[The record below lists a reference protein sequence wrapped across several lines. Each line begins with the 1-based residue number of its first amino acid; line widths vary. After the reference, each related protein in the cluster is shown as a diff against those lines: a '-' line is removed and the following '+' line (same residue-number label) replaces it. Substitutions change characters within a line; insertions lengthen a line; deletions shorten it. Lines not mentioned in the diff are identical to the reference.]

1 MMETGRCLRGT
12 LRLVACAALAAAA
25 AWAQSAA
32 GGTIETV
39 AGTGTRGY
47 SGDGGPATSA
57 QLNYPYDV
65 AVDGLG
71 NVYIADSDRIRKV
84 DASTG
89 NISTFAGGGYPNR
102 LGAVGVAVDASGNLY
117 IADNNN
123 RLVHKVDVS
132 TGNISIFAGGGR
144 LFGSRAEGAAA
155 RAVQISPRG
164 LAVDLLGNVYITES
178 GYDRVY
184 KVNAAGIVSTVAG
197 TGESSYGGDGGAA
210 TSAQL
215 HPDDVAVDGAG
226 NLYIADTRNLRIRK
240 VDACTGNISTI
251 AGTGTEGYGG
261 DGGPATSAQLNTPT
275 GVAVDASGNVYIA
288 DYSNY
293 RIRKVDAAGVISTV
307 AGNGESVYGG
317 DGGPATSAQ
326 LDSPKGVAVDAS
338 GNIYIADQNNHRIRK
353 VTMPTTQAS
362 SPPAASSIR
371 ASAATL
377 SFSLRQGAAA
387 QSQTIILTAGPGGA
401 DFTATSDRNW
411 LTAQPSSGSLS
422 AGRTRTLTVTANPAG
437 LDARTHNAQLRIAA
451 VGGCAAPVE
460 VSLAVQPARPAITAS
475 SPSLSFSLRQDAAA
489 QSRTLRLTAG
499 LGGADF
505 TVTSNRSW
513 LTAQPSRGSLTA
525 NGSRTLTVTADP
537 AGLDAGAHNGQLR
550 IAVRGGATAHV
561 AVSLT
566 VQPARPAITAS
577 PAGLSF
583 TLRQDAPAQSGTLI
597 LTAGAGGASFTATS
611 NRSWLTAQP
620 NRGSLSAGRSRTLT
634 VTADPAGLDAGAH
647 DGQLRI
653 AVSGG
658 DTARVAVSLTV
669 QPARPAITAS
679 PAGLSFSLRPDAAA
693 QSETL
698 ILTAGAGGAE
708 FTATSNRSWLTAQ
721 PSSGSL
727 SASRSRT
734 LTVAADPAGLDAGAH
749 SGQLRIAVRGGDTV
763 RIPVSLTVRPPPS
776 IAASP
781 PLLAFSLRRDAA
793 AQSETIVLTA
803 GAGGAEFTVTSDR
816 RWLTAQPSR
825 GSLNANRSRTLTVTA
840 DPAGLDAGAHS
851 GQLRIAVE
859 GGAAVHAA
867 VSLQV
872 TAAAAGWTIRTVAGT
887 GTGGFSGDGGLAIS
901 AQLLTPHDAAAD
913 AAGNLYVADSFNN
926 RIRKVDAAGGIV
938 TVAGSGESGYGGD
951 GGPAIQAQFA
961 QPVGVALDA
970 AGNLYIAD
978 WGNNRV
984 RKVDAAGNISTVAG
998 TGESGYGGDGGPVI
1012 QAQLSRPYGAA
1023 LDAAGNL
1030 YIADWGN
1037 NRIRKVDAAGNISTV
1052 AGTGESGYS
1061 GDGGPAAQAQLA
1073 QPYGLTADAAGNLYI
1088 TDSFNNRIRK
1098 VDAAGVISTVAGSGE
1113 PGYGG
1118 DGGPALQAQLAG
1130 PVGAAMDAAGNLY
1143 VADGNNQ
1150 RIRMVDA
1157 AGVISTVAGNGESGY
1172 GGDGGAAL
1180 RAQLAQPRGLAADAA
1195 GNLYAADSG
1204 NHRIRLLTPAG
1215 AAPRIAS
1222 GGVVLAAGTPVV
1234 RRIAPNAIVSVF
1246 GQDFAPPGRRTL
1258 VVDAASGLIA
1268 SNLASTC
1275 LEIGGAS
1282 APLFLVSPAQINAQV
1297 PHGLTAEQ
1305 AAVTVVRGCGTANER
1320 RSAAATVAAAAVSP
1334 AFFNAVN
1341 NPDGRNPVIALRGGG
1356 NGLVGSPELGAA
1368 YAPAEPGE
1376 TVTLYGTG
1384 FGATDPPLEAGRIP
1398 GVAAQ
1403 LIQAPVFSFGG
1414 MAVPPEDIV
1423 YAGAAPCCAGLYQF
1437 AVRLPRGLPD
1447 GDAAVAATVQGV
1459 STPRGP
1465 FLTVRRP

>member
-1 MMETGRCLRGT
+1 M
-12 LRLVACAALAAAA
+12 
-25 AWAQSAA
+25 
-32 GGTIETV
+32 
-39 AGTGTRGY
+39 
-47 SGDGGPATSA
+47 
-57 QLNYPYDV
+57 
-65 AVDGLG
+65 
-71 NVYIADSDRIRKV
+71 
-84 DASTG
+84 
-89 NISTFAGGGYPNR
+89 
-102 LGAVGVAVDASGNLY
+102 
-117 IADNNN
+117 
-123 RLVHKVDVS
+123 
-132 TGNISIFAGGGR
+132 
-144 LFGSRAEGAAA
+144 
-155 RAVQISPRG
+155 
-164 LAVDLLGNVYITES
+164 
-178 GYDRVY
+178 
-184 KVNAAGIVSTVAG
+184 
-197 TGESSYGGDGGAA
+197 
-210 TSAQL
+210 
-215 HPDDVAVDGAG
+215 
-226 NLYIADTRNLRIRK
+226 
-240 VDACTGNISTI
+240 
-251 AGTGTEGYGG
+251 
-261 DGGPATSAQLNTPT
+261 
-275 GVAVDASGNVYIA
+275 
-288 DYSNY
+288 
-293 RIRKVDAAGVISTV
+293 
-307 AGNGESVYGG
+307 
-317 DGGPATSAQ
+317 
-326 LDSPKGVAVDAS
+326 DAS
-338 GNIYIADQNNHRIRK
+338 GNIYIADHSNHRIRK

-362 SPPAASSIR
+362 SPPVASSIR

-377 SFSLRQGAAA
+377 SFSLRQGAAS
-387 QSQTIILTAGPGGA
+387 QSQTLILTAGPGGA
-401 DFTATSDRNW
+401 NFTVTSDRNW
-411 LTAQPSSGSLS
+411 LRAQPSSGSLS
-422 AGRTRTLTVTANPAG
+422 AGRTRMLTVTADPAG

-460 VSLAVQPARPAITAS
+460 VSLAVQPALPSITAS
-475 SPSLSFSLRQDAAA
+475 SPSLSFSLRQDAPA

-499 LGGADF
+499 LGGANF
-505 TVTSNRSW
+505 TVTSDRSW
-513 LTAQPSRGSLTA
+513 LTAQPTRGSLSA
-525 NGSRTLTVTADP
+525 GGSRTLTVTANP
-537 AGLDAGAHNGQLR
+537 AGLDAGTHNGQLF
-550 IAVRGGATAHV
+550 ISVSGGDTVSV

-566 VQPARPAITAS
+566 VQPARPSITAS

-583 TLRQDAPAQSGTLI
+583 TLRQGAAAQSGTLI
-597 LTAGAGGASFTATS
+597 LTAGAGGASFT
-611 NRSWLTAQP
+611 
-620 NRGSLSAGRSRTLT
+620 
-634 VTADPAGLDAGAH
+634 V
-647 DGQLRI
+647 
-653 AVSGG
+653 
-658 DTARVAVSLTV
+658 
-669 QPARPAITAS
+669 
-679 PAGLSFSLRPDAAA
+679 
-693 QSETL
+693 
-698 ILTAGAGGAE
+698 
-708 FTATSNRSWLTAQ
+708 TSNRSWLTAQ

-727 SASRSRT
+727 TAGGSRT
-734 LTVAADPAGLDAGAH
+734 LTVAADPAGLDAG
-749 SGQLRIAVRGGDTV
+749 T
-763 RIPVSLTVRPPPS
+763 
-776 IAASP
+776 
-781 PLLAFSLRRDAA
+781 
-793 AQSETIVLTA
+793 
-803 GAGGAEFTVTSDR
+803 
-816 RWLTAQPSR
+816 
-825 GSLNANRSRTLTVTA
+825 
-840 DPAGLDAGAHS
+840 HS

-901 AQLLTPHDAAAD
+901 AQLLNPHDAAAD

-998 TGESGYGGDGGPVI
+998 TGESGYGGDGGPAI

-1023 LDAAGNL
+1023 ADAAGNL

-1088 TDSFNNRIRK
+1088 ADSFNNRIRK

-1118 DGGPALQAQLAG
+1118 DGGPAIQAQLAG
-1130 PVGAAMDAAGNLY
+1130 PVGAALDSAGNLY
-1143 VADGNNQ
+1143 IADGNNQ
-1150 RIRMVDA
+1150 RIRKVDA

-1222 GGVVLAAGTPVV
+1222 GGVVLAAGTPIV
-1234 RRIAPNAIVSVF
+1234 RRIAPNALVSIF
-1246 GQDFAPPGRRTL
+1246 GQDFALPGRRTL

-1275 LEIGGAS
+1275 LEIGGAG
-1282 APLFLVSPAQINAQV
+1282 APLFLVSPTQINAQV

-1305 AAVTVVRGCGTANER
+1305 AVVTVVRGCGTANER

-1341 NPDGRNPVIALRGGG
+1341 NPDGRNPAIALRGGG
-1356 NGLVGSPELGAA
+1356 NGGLVGSPELGAA
-1368 YAPAEPGE
+1368 YSPAEPGE

-1384 FGATDPPLEAGRIP
+1384 FGATEPPLEAGRIP

-1403 LIQAPVFSFGG
+1403 LIQAPIFSFGG
-1414 MAVPPEDIV
+1414 MAVPPEDVV

-1437 AVRLPRGLPD
+1437 TVRLPRGLPD

-1465 FLTVRRP
+1465 FLAVRRP

>member
-1 MMETGRCLRGT
+1 M
-12 LRLVACAALAAAA
+12 
-25 AWAQSAA
+25 
-32 GGTIETV
+32 
-39 AGTGTRGY
+39 
-47 SGDGGPATSA
+47 
-57 QLNYPYDV
+57 
-65 AVDGLG
+65 
-71 NVYIADSDRIRKV
+71 
-84 DASTG
+84 
-89 NISTFAGGGYPNR
+89 
-102 LGAVGVAVDASGNLY
+102 
-117 IADNNN
+117 
-123 RLVHKVDVS
+123 
-132 TGNISIFAGGGR
+132 
-144 LFGSRAEGAAA
+144 
-155 RAVQISPRG
+155 
-164 LAVDLLGNVYITES
+164 
-178 GYDRVY
+178 
-184 KVNAAGIVSTVAG
+184 
-197 TGESSYGGDGGAA
+197 
-210 TSAQL
+210 
-215 HPDDVAVDGAG
+215 
-226 NLYIADTRNLRIRK
+226 
-240 VDACTGNISTI
+240 
-251 AGTGTEGYGG
+251 
-261 DGGPATSAQLNTPT
+261 
-275 GVAVDASGNVYIA
+275 
-288 DYSNY
+288 
-293 RIRKVDAAGVISTV
+293 
-307 AGNGESVYGG
+307 
-317 DGGPATSAQ
+317 
-326 LDSPKGVAVDAS
+326 
-338 GNIYIADQNNHRIRK
+338 
-353 VTMPTTQAS
+353 
-362 SPPAASSIR
+362 
-371 ASAATL
+371 
-377 SFSLRQGAAA
+377 
-387 QSQTIILTAGPGGA
+387 
-401 DFTATSDRNW
+401 
-411 LTAQPSSGSLS
+411 
-422 AGRTRTLTVTANPAG
+422 
-437 LDARTHNAQLRIAA
+437 
-451 VGGCAAPVE
+451 
-460 VSLAVQPARPAITAS
+460 
-475 SPSLSFSLRQDAAA
+475 
-489 QSRTLRLTAG
+489 
-499 LGGADF
+499 
-505 TVTSNRSW
+505 
-513 LTAQPSRGSLTA
+513 
-525 NGSRTLTVTADP
+525 
-537 AGLDAGAHNGQLR
+537 
-550 IAVRGGATAHV
+550 
-561 AVSLT
+561 
-566 VQPARPAITAS
+566 
-577 PAGLSF
+577 
-583 TLRQDAPAQSGTLI
+583 
-597 LTAGAGGASFTATS
+597 
-611 NRSWLTAQP
+611 
-620 NRGSLSAGRSRTLT
+620 
-634 VTADPAGLDAGAH
+634 
-647 DGQLRI
+647 
-653 AVSGG
+653 
-658 DTARVAVSLTV
+658 

-679 PAGLSFSLRPDAAA
+679 PAGLSFSLRQDAAA
-693 QSETL
+693 QSEA
-698 ILTAGAGGAE
+698 IVLTAGAGGAE

-727 SASRSRT
+727 SAGGSRT
-734 LTVAADPAGLDAGAH
+734 LTVAANPAGLDAGAH

-793 AQSETIVLTA
+793 AQSETIMLTA
-803 GAGGAEFTVTSDR
+803 GAGGANFTVTSDR

-901 AQLLTPHDAAAD
+901 AQLLNPHDAAAD

-961 QPVGVALDA
+961 QPVGVALDT

-998 TGESGYGGDGGPVI
+998 TGVSGYGGDGGPAA

-1088 TDSFNNRIRK
+1088 ADSFNNRIRK

-1118 DGGPALQAQLAG
+1118 DGGAALQAQLAG
-1130 PVGAAMDAAGNLY
+1130 PVGAALDAAGNLY
-1143 VADGNNQ
+1143 IADGNNQ

-1204 NHRIRLLTPAG
+1204 NHRVRLLTPAG

-1356 NGLVGSPELGAA
+1356 NGLVGSLELGAA

-1384 FGATDPPLEAGRIP
+1384 FGATEPPLEAGRIP

-1403 LIQAPVFSFGG
+1403 LIQAPLFSFGG
-1414 MAVPPEDIV
+1414 MAVPPEDVV

-1465 FLTVRRP
+1465 FLAVRRP